1 MLLVHCLSFTV
12 QSAPEDS
19 DVRTEPCNR
28 PADTNPMCLAR
39 PWQVGL
45 KPVREKRVRWQRPS
59 LPNSA
64 GTAWSQAHTPYISL
78 SVFACIYFWLS
89 YSDTR
94 MQILINIWRD
104 QIKPC
109 QTIFFFY
116 ISTQTKP
123 FQLKL
128 LKSCESIEKIIFIN
142 NNCGCCREFSWLIH
156 LLLFFALTPL
166 VD

>member
-78 SVFACIYFWLS
+78 SVFPLSVFACIYFWLS

-109 QTIFFFY
+109 QTIFLFN

-123 FQLKL
+123 FQLNYSRAVRVLKKL
-128 LKSCESIEKIIFIN
+128 YL
-142 NNCGCCREFSWLIH
+142 
-156 LLLFFALTPL
+156 
-166 VD
+166 